1 MFSPSLSYCKKYFH
15 IKINIYLKH
24 ERNIEDGFHPL
35 KEFSEKK
42 IIFLHIYSPLYFIHR
57 ETFIKIRNFRVK

>member
-1 MFSPSLSYCKKYFH
+1 MLSPSPYCKKYFH
-15 IKINIYLKH
+15 MKINIYLKH
-24 ERNIEDGFHPL
+24 ERNIEDGFHL